1 MSQATVPDTTAAEV
15 DDRIEAAQR
24 AYLKARDVPPNQ
36 RKAWLY
42 AVADALDANAEELIA
57 LADEESHLGVTR
69 LTGELTRTTFQVR
82 LLADE
87 AASGEPF
94 ELVIDHADPNWGM
107 GPRPDIRRMNVPLG
121 VAGVFGASNFPFA
134 FSVIGGDSTSA
145 LAAGCSV
152 VHKGHEAHP
161 RLARRTAE
169 IVVDALAGAG
179 APDGLF
185 SLITGLQAGSQLVQ
199 HPLVQAVGFTGS
211 TRGGRALF
219 DLIAARPEP
228 VPFYGE
234 LGSTNPVFV
243 APQAW
248 RARPAEIINGYLGS
262 AAMGVGQFCTKPG
275 LLILPAGGDLPAL
288 LDQAGVDRDLGP
300 MLTDNLE
307 AGFLKSLQQV
317 RERKGVSTLAGGSGS
332 DHLTVLATTAEN
344 VLDAPE
350 ILEEEMFGPATLIIE
365 YSADDDPIKLAEAL
379 EGQLTATLH
388 ADDSDDVD
396 GLVRVLTGK
405 AGRLLWN
412 GWPTGVTVSYGQ
424 QHGGPFPATTS
435 HTTSVGTAAI
445 KRFLRPVAY
454 QDFPQDR
461 LPEWLRDDQPPAG
474 VRRRID
480 GIWTGPDA

>member
-1 MSQATVPDTTAAEV
+1 MSQTTVPDTTAGELN
-15 DDRIEAAQR
+15 DRVEAAHR
-24 AYLKARDVPPNQ
+24 AYLTVRDMPPTE
-36 RKAWLY
+36 RRPWLY
-42 AVADALDANAEELIA
+42 AIADGLDANADELIA
-57 LADEESHLGVTR
+57 LADEESHLGVPR
-69 LTGELTRTTFQVR
+69 LTGELTRTSFQVR

-87 AASGEPF
+87 AASGEPL
-94 ELVIDHADPNWGM
+94 ELVIDHADPDWGM

-134 FSVIGGDSTSA
+134 FSVIGGDSASA

-169 IVVDALAGAG
+169 IVIDALSGAG

-185 SLITGLQAGSQLVQ
+185 SLVTGLEAGSQLVQ

-228 VPFYGE
+228 IPFYGE

-248 RARPAEIINGYLGS
+248 RDRPTEIIKGYLGS

-275 LLILPAGGDLPAL
+275 LLIVPAGGDLPAL
-288 LDQAGVDRDLGP
+288 LEEAEVGRGLGP

-307 AGFLKSLQQV
+307 SGFLKSLQQV
-317 RERKGVSTLAGGSGS
+317 SDRNGVSTLAGGSGP
-332 DHLTVLATTAEN
+332 DQLTVLATTAEN
-344 VLDAPE
+344 VLAAPE
-350 ILEEEMFGPATLIIE
+350 ILEAEMFGPATLIIE
-365 YSADDDPIKLAEAL
+365 YGDDGELIKLAEAL
-379 EGQLTATLH
+379 EGQLTATLQADE
-388 ADDSDDVD
+388 ADDVAA
-396 GLVRVLTGK
+396 LVGVLTGK

-412 GWPTGVTVSYGQ
+412 GWPTGVTVSYAQ
-424 QHGGPFPATTS
+424 QHGGPFPASTT

-445 KRFLRPVAY
+445 RRFLRPVAY

-461 LPEWLRDDQPPAG
+461 LPEWLRDDQAPAG

-480 GIWTGPDA
+480 GVWTGPGA

>member
-15 DDRIEAAQR
+15 NDRIEAAHR
-24 AYLKARDVPPNQ
+24 AYLIARNVPPTE

-42 AVADALDANAEELIA
+42 AVADALDANADELIA

-69 LTGELTRTTFQVR
+69 LTGELTRSSFQVR

-87 AASGEPF
+87 AASGEALD
-94 ELVIDHADPNWGM
+94 LVIDHADPDWGM
-107 GPRPDIRRMNVPLG
+107 GPRPDIRRMNVPIG
-121 VAGVFGASNFPFA
+121 VVGVFGASNFPFA
-134 FSVIGGDSTSA
+134 FSVMGGDSSSA

-152 VHKGHEAHP
+152 VHKAHEAQP
-161 RLARRTAE
+161 RLSRRTAE
-169 IVVDALAGAG
+169 VVIEALAAAG

-185 SLITGLQAGSQLVQ
+185 SLVAGFEAGSQLVQ

-219 DLIAARPEP
+219 DLIAARSEP
-228 VPFYGE
+228 IPFYGE

-248 RARPAEIINGYLGS
+248 QARAAEIIKGYVGS
-262 AAMGVGQFCTKPG
+262 ATMGVGQFCTKPG
-275 LLILPAGGDLPAL
+275 LLIAPAGGDLPAL
-288 LDQAGVDRDLGP
+288 LEQAEVGRGLGP

-307 AGFLKSLQQV
+307 SGFLKSLQQV
-317 RERKGVSTLAGGSGS
+317 RERQGVTTLAGGSGS
-332 DHLTVLATTAEN
+332 DQLTVLATTAEN
-344 VLDAPE
+344 VLATPE
-350 ILEEEMFGPATLIIE
+350 ILEEEMFGPATLIIQ
-365 YSADDDPIKLAEAL
+365 YSADDDPIRLAEAL

-388 ADDSDDVD
+388 ADDADDVD
-396 GLVRVLTGK
+396 GLVRVLTRK

-435 HTTSVGTAAI
+435 NTTSVGTAAI
-445 KRFLRPVAY
+445 QRFLRPVAY

-461 LPEWLRDDQPPAG
+461 LPEWLRDQAPAG
-474 VRRRID
+474 LRRRID
-480 GIWTGPDA
+480 GVWTGADA